1 MSRRECKHGAT
12 CGDDLCPCD
21 DKTGVVEECND
32 FEASGSIRPVARDP
46 AKIAAELD
54 AKRKAFAKLKSGSGF
69 SFGQGKIAQKE
80 AQRRRKEIRRLEREL
95 EESE

>member
-21 DKTGVVEECND
+21 DKTGTVGECSD
-32 FEASGSIRPVARDP
+32 FEASGFVAPCARDP
-46 AKIAAELD
+46 EKIRAELD
-54 AKRKAFAKLKSGSGF
+54 TKREAFAKLKSGGGF
-69 SFGQGKIAQKE
+69 RFGQGAIAQKE
-80 AQRRRKEIRRLEREL
+80 AQRRRREIRHLEHEL